1 MKLLM
6 TLALSVLLLG
16 NAFAQSTKGQS
27 PTPAGRAAH
36 ATERMTKQLELN
48 AQQVDQVN
56 AMYVKYAEQLDD
68 RQAGEATGNRGHEKE
83 KLTARMDADLKAIL
97 TPEQYGKWMELQ
109 KGHEKRTEDGRE
121 IQEVESTD

>member
-6 TLALSVLLLG
+6 TLALSFLLLG

-27 PTPAGRAAH
+27 PTPTERATR

-48 AQQVDQVN
+48 PEQVDQVN

-68 RQAGEATGNRGHEKE
+68 RQAGETTGNTNHEKE
-83 KLTARMDADLKAIL
+83 KLTALMDADLKAIL
-97 TPEQYGKWMELQ
+97 TPEQYGKWTELQ
-109 KGHEKRTEDGRE
+109 KRHEKRTEDGRE
-121 IQEVESTD
+121 IQEVKSTE

>member
-27 PTPAGRAAH
+27 PTPAERAAH

-48 AQQVDQVN
+48 AQH
-56 AMYVKYAEQLDD
+56 KKK
-68 RQAGEATGNRGHEKE
+68 GNVVEGGFRRNFKLNDEVEWRTRLLGHEFCC
-83 KLTARMDADLKAIL
+83 
-97 TPEQYGKWMELQ
+97 
-109 KGHEKRTEDGRE
+109 
-121 IQEVESTD
+121 